1 MRDKEP
7 NFERMICNC
16 LLMALVMIYI
26 LFSCCGCNVQKKA
39 EARVLANYES
49 VKTIRAKT
57 ESLFPCSND
66 TTVNVISDTV
76 TRFDTAYLQN
86 DRPSDFSDG
95 PATPMYGD
103 PFFPKQIRVTKTITI
118 HDTSFRYIRDQR

>member
-1 MRDKEP
+1 MHDNKKYWRGVG
-7 NFERMICNC
+7 IG
-16 LLMALVMIYI
+16 YI
-26 LFSCCGCNVQKKA
+26 VLILIIVLTYASCGCNVQKKA

-57 ESLFPCSND
+57 ENLFPCSND

-86 DRPSDFSDG
+86 DLQKDYSNG

-103 PFFPKQIRVTKTITI
+103 PFFPK
-118 HDTSFRYIRDQR
+118 SFQ